1 MAEIRWFGHN
11 CIRIRAREATMLFD
25 PVGRGVGYT
34 LAKQTADI
42 VLLSNDDPANANLDA
57 VKPDYKMV
65 RGPGEYEIH
74 EVFIT
79 GIRTYRTDPAAPD
92 RAHNTAYLFEV
103 EGMRVCHLGDLGHVL
118 STEQAEALS
127 DVDVLIVPA
136 GGTPIAAA
144 KAAEVVG
151 QLEPKVVIPVR
162 YATAAGDRDLGP
174 LDAFC
179 KELGVAVPAPE
190 DKLVL
195 KPSDLT
201 ETMRLAALAPSA

>member
-11 CIRIRAREATMLFD
+11 CIRIRAREATLLFD
-25 PVGRGVGYT
+25 PVGRGTGYP

-42 VLLSNDDPANANLDA
+42 VALSNDDPANANLDA
-57 VKPDYKMV
+57 VKPDYKVV
-65 RGPGEYEIH
+65 RGPGEYEMH

-79 GIRTYRTDPAAPD
+79 GIRTYRTEPDAPD
-92 RAHNTAYLFEV
+92 RTHNTAYLFEI
-103 EGMRVCHLGDLGHVL
+103 EGMRVCHLGDLGHL
-118 STEQAEALS
+118 LNTEQAEALS

-136 GGTPIAAA
+136 GGAPLTAA

-162 YATAAGDRDLGP
+162 YATAAGDRELAP

-179 KELGVAVPAPE
+179 KELGVAVPTSE
-190 DKLVL
+190 EKLVL

-201 ETMRLAALAPSA
+201 ETMRLAALAPGA